1 MRLRRARWPDVAALP
16 PWDEGSPDI
25 GLPVFSHQARNGV
38 AVDWLGTE
46 GSVVAHG
53 HLAPLKF
60 AVACNS
66 LARQDGRSLPA
77 LDVLVF
83 AGEMRH
89 EYAVHAF
96 ASTAEDWRIH
106 WDGVDPC
113 TPGAFPVTIWGTG
126 W

>member
-1 MRLRRARWPDVAALP
+1 MRLRRARRPDVAALP

-53 HLAPLKF
+53 HLTLLEF
-60 AVACNS
+60 GVACNS
-66 LARQDGRSLPA
+66 LARRDGRQLPA
-77 LDVLVF
+77 PNIPAFIREVH
-83 AGEMRH
+83 H

-96 ASTAEDWRIH
+96 ASTARDWRLH
-106 WDGVDPC
+106 WDGVDAS
-113 TPGAFPVTIWGTG
+113 TPGAFPVTIYGTG